1 VETYLSIEGL
11 AKYLEVSEK
20 TVRKWVL
27 NNEIPYHK
35 IIKIVRFRISE
46 IEGWINAGGK
56 YNPAND
62 SEAQGGELFEDA
74 ETQELSEGTGGEE

>member
-1 VETYLSIEGL
+1 MYLSIEGL

-35 IIKIVRFRISE
+35 IMKIIRFRISE
-46 IEGWINAGGK
+46 IEGWINADGK
-56 YNPAND
+56 LNPANG
-62 SEAQGGELFEDA
+62 SEAQSGELFEEMEA
-74 ETQELSEGTGGEE
+74 QELGEEAGGEK

>member
-35 IIKIVRFRISE
+35 IMKIIRFRISE
-46 IEGWINAGGK
+46 IEGWINANGK
-56 YNPAND
+56 FNPAND
-62 SEAQGGELFEDA
+62 SEAQSGELFEEM
-74 ETQELSEGTGGEE
+74 ETQELGEESGSEG

>member
-35 IIKIVRFRISE
+35 IIKIIRFRISE
-46 IEGWINAGGK
+46 IEGWINSSGK
-56 YNPAND
+56 LNPVND

-74 ETQELSEGTGGEE
+74 EAQKLVEETGGEG

>member
-1 VETYLSIEGL
+1 METYLSIEGL

-35 IIKIVRFRISE
+35 IIKIIRFRISE
-46 IEGWINAGGK
+46 IEGWIDSSGK
-56 YNPAND
+56 FDQAND

-74 ETQELSEGTGGEE
+74 EAQELVEETGGEE

>member
-1 VETYLSIEGL
+1 METYLSIEGL

-35 IIKIVRFRISE
+35 IIKIIRFRISE
-46 IEGWINAGGK
+46 IEGWIDSSGK
-56 YNPAND
+56 FDQVND
-62 SEAQGGELFEDA
+62 CEAQGGELFEDA
-74 ETQELSEGTGGEE
+74 EAQELGEESGDEE